1 MAVFRTESDAGRG
14 AGGSVRG
21 CHERRMDEEITRKR
35 IRSDSTDGVDVRRT
49 VVLFD
54 AGVFF
59 GNRERV
65 RGRVGERIVHRGV
78 VRK

>member
-1 MAVFRTESDAGRG
+1 
-14 AGGSVRG
+14 
-21 CHERRMDEEITRKR
+21 MDEEITRKR
-35 IRSDSTDGVDVRRT
+35 IRSDSTDGVDVRST